1 MDIDAIKQDIVDL
14 ERSRNEINDKINNI
28 NSANYESSAARKFH
42 LQDLVDW
49 NNDVAYLN
57 KRIFDLKKQIK
68 EIEYGQN

>member
-1 MDIDAIKQDIVDL
+1 MDIHAIKQDIVDL

-28 NSANYESSAARKFH
+28 NSANYELSARKYH
-42 LQDLVDW
+42 PQDLVDW

-68 EIEYGQN
+68 EIEDGQN